1 MVFAAYLGIGTFAT
15 LLITP
20 FLITFLRKQGQFD
33 TPNHRSS
40 HSKPVPRGGSLVAIV
55 VTICLIVS
63 IGQFHTW
70 PLVVIPIAVLIS
82 SSVGLADD
90 VSGLNPLLRL
100 IVLLVI
106 SLSISTA
113 SFVPSSFSLLFKLV
127 ATIVA
132 IIFIVGFI
140 NAWNFMDGID
150 GITAIGVGVTGL
162 FWAILASELH
172 LQWLELLSGALIG
185 GAIGFGAFNC
195 FRSKTFAGD
204 VGSYGWGS
212 IIAGTIVVAISKHVP
227 IDAIIAPV
235 VLSIADTSTTL
246 IKRAWR
252 KEKLFEAHKSHAY
265 QRLQQRGYAHMS
277 VSSIYGLLSVLCGVL
292 GVGNL
297 HATILDHV
305 LNDFGILL
313 IAIFY
318 LYLPNFTD
326 KFASLKIENKL
337 T

>member
-1 MVFAAYLGIGTFAT
+1 M
-15 LLITP
+15 
-20 FLITFLRKQGQFD
+20 
-33 TPNHRSS
+33 
-40 HSKPVPRGGSLVAIV
+40 PVPRGGSLVAIV
-55 VTICLIVS
+55 VTLFLIGS
-63 IGQFHTW
+63 ISQFRTW
-70 PLVVIPIAVLIS
+70 PLLVLPIAVLIS

-90 VSGLNPLLRL
+90 IKGLKPLLRL
-100 IVLLVI
+100 ILLLTI
-106 SLSISTA
+106 SLSISLA
-113 SFVPSSFSLLFKLV
+113 SFIPSSFSPSFKI
-127 ATIVA
+127 AAIIVG

-150 GITAIGVGVTGL
+150 GITAIGVAVTGL
-162 FWAILASELH
+162 FWAIFASELH
-172 LQWLELLSGALIG
+172 LQWLLLLSGALIG
-185 GAIGFGAFNC
+185 GALGFGAFNC

-212 IIAGTIVVAISKHVP
+212 IIASTVVVAISKHVP
-227 IDAIIAPV
+227 LDAIIAPV
-235 VLSIADTSTTL
+235 VLSIADTSTTV

-265 QRLQQRGYAHMS
+265 QRLHQRGYAHMS
-277 VSSIYGLLSVLCGVL
+277 VSSIYGILSILCGVL

-305 LNDFGILL
+305 LNDFGIIL

-326 KFASLKIENKL
+326 KLANIKIENKL